1 MTDVTL
7 GLKVDV
13 DTLRGYLEGV
23 PALLDLFPL
32 FQRFQTDYVAKGLIL
47 TDEGNASAP
56 LPNGTSAGAKATA
69 PDA

>member
-23 PALLDLFPL
+23 PALLDLF
-32 FQRFQTDYVAKGLIL
+32 RKRGIR
-47 TDEGNASAP
+47 ASFFFSMGP
-56 LPNGTSAGAKATA
+56 DNSGKAIRRIFHA
-69 PDA
+69 MVK